1 MIPYFE
7 FPSLRLGPVTLQSF
21 GVLAAAGVTLAAWLL
36 VREAKRAGLDPF
48 PMREAPVWA
57 LVGGMLGG
65 HLMHVFLY
73 HPEELH
79 GWQLLKF
86 WDGLS
91 STGGVLGGTLAVVLW
106 FRLHGR
112 RFTDYADA
120 FAVAV
125 APGWAVA
132 RLGCFSVHDHPGSLT
147 SFPLAVSFPGGA
159 RHDLGLYDALLLGAI
174 TAALF
179 ALSRRKKLAG
189 RLLPLLALLYSVGR
203 FFLDFLR
210 ATDVAY
216 SDARYFGLTPA
227 QYVCMALFAYGSIQ
241 LLRGASRPVHCLM

>member
-1 MIPYFE
+1 
-7 FPSLRLGPVTLQSF
+7 
-21 GVLAAAGVTLAAWLL
+21 
-36 VREAKRAGLDPF
+36 
-48 PMREAPVWA
+48 
-57 LVGGMLGG
+57 
-65 HLMHVFLY
+65 
-73 HPEELH
+73 
-79 GWQLLKF
+79 
-86 WDGLS
+86 
-91 STGGVLGGTLAVVLW
+91 
-106 FRLHGR
+106 
-112 RFTDYADA
+112 
-120 FAVAV
+120 
-125 APGWAVA
+125 
-132 RLGCFSVHDHPGSLT
+132 
-147 SFPLAVSFPGGA
+147 VSFPGGA